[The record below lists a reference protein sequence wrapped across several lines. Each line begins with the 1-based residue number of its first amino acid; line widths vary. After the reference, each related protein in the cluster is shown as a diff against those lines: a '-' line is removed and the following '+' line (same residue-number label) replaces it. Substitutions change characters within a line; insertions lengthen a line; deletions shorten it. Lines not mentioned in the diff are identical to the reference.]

1 MVEYHTER
9 ISGREAKEGDVFI
22 GVIGMNV
29 PQLKHLYHF

>member
-9 ISGREAKEGDVFI
+9 ILGREAKEGDVFI